1 MQKSTIEALLLE
13 AEKHLTKKRLS
24 PALKAL
30 EGALGYVTEWQLS
43 AECED
48 ISSNYTRLLHFM
60 EQGIEDPSRTALHQQ
75 FVCRTWSLLI
85 RIRREADI
93 QEGHSPYAITHRL
106 LHKHHSLPDLAA
118 ATAVSANNQQLLF
131 DYVWTSPLWSTA
143 DTSQAINFLSEED
156 ESLLPA
162 QCLLLSAATLAAFR
176 YFDTEKITFLQKSA
190 SHTRKELRHRAL
202 VGAVLL
208 CFYHAPSLHL
218 YPTLE
223 GQLTLMVASP
233 TSQQEL
239 LLLQENLLLQMKS
252 NAAPETELLETLGRL
267 FKQQASKR
275 QDSESSK
282 KLDLTNPL
290 PLDFSAL
297 AEAGEDVDSI
307 EEKIHATAEAARR
320 GADIMFSTFATAHG
334 QLPFFRTPA
343 HWFVPFYAHHPALPN
358 EARKAAQL
366 LLPFFSHSALCEA
379 DKYVVSL
386 MLSQMPG
393 NVQSAFGESQLP
405 EMASEAHDSQLS
417 SIGNYVIML
426 RRFFLLHP
434 AAKSLTSPF
443 EAEELLLER
452 LPFLLPFFNP
462 NALLSIAHTASERQL
477 PKAALAALERLPA
490 SFVDSH
496 ICLTMGH
503 CLRSLNRHAEAAE
516 AYRRALLHSE
526 ESRLPEAEQAL
537 AACLRA
543 AGRYEEALTNY
554 RHALLDEHLSQQSR
568 ARLLHGAAE
577 CLLQSD
583 APAEALSLLFEAHYL
598 CPDSR
603 VILRALAWSA
613 MMADRLDVARQQY
626 AVLLELPHATPA
638 DLLNAGHAAWLSQQ
652 PAEAAALYRQ
662 ACSEKADATP
672 FEADAPLLR
681 KKGKTEEDLRLMAE
695 IIERFF

>member
-1 MQKSTIEALLLE
+1 MQKSTVEVLLHE
-13 AEKHLTKKRLS
+13 AEKHLTQKRLS
-24 PALKAL
+24 LALRAL

-48 ISSNYTRLLHFM
+48 INNNYTRLLHFM
-60 EQGIEDPSRTALHQQ
+60 EQGIEDPLRAVLHQQ

-93 QEGHSPYAITHRL
+93 REGHSPYAITYRL

-118 ATAVSANNQQLLF
+118 AIAVSANNPQLLF
-131 DYVWTSPLWSTA
+131 DYVWTSTLWSAA
-143 DTSQAINFLSEED
+143 DTTQVINFLSEEN

-162 QCLLLSAATLAAFR
+162 QCLLISAATLAAFR
-176 YFDTEKITFLQKSA
+176 YFDCEKITFLLKSA
-190 SHTRKELRHRAL
+190 SLSRKELRHRAL

-223 GQLTLMVASP
+223 GQLTLMMEST
-233 TSQQEL
+233 TSRQEL
-239 LLLQENLLLQMKS
+239 LQLQENLLLQMKS
-252 NAAPETELLETLGRL
+252 SAAPETELLETLGRL

-275 QDSESSK
+275 QDSESK
-282 KLDLTNPL
+282 KLDFTTPL

-334 QLPFFRTPA
+334 QLPFFRTLA
-343 HWFVPFYAHHPALPN
+343 HWFVTFDADHPALPN
-358 EARKAAQL
+358 EARKAARL

-405 EMASEAHDSQLS
+405 EMDPEGHNSQLS
-417 SIGNYVIML
+417 SIGNYVIIL

-434 AAKSLTSPF
+434 AAKNLTSPF
-443 EAEELLLER
+443 EAEELLVER
-452 LPFLLPFFNP
+452 LPFLLPFFEP
-462 NALLSIAHTASERQL
+462 NTLVAIARTASERQL
-477 PKAALAALERLPA
+477 PQPALAALERLPA

-503 CLRSLNRHAEAAE
+503 CLRSLNRHTEAAE

-681 KKGKTEEDLRLMAE
+681 QKGKTEEDLRLMAE